1 MVEESNGSD
10 EVEKSDETKMSEE
23 ILALVDEF
31 QQAWPLEG
39 FGGTLEM
46 KGRRLDLQGIRVLK
60 KAPQDGVAKSSCYG
74 DCRSEDDEATEWVRI
89 CQPRAEEK
97 AQLGK
102 LKNPKAHVIKPSIV
116 TCTCKAI
123 SGEAKT
129 GEALLPASQLA
140 QPYQEL
146 QGKG

>member
-1 MVEESNGSD
+1 MKLLTTTTCIAGTVVEESNGSD

-60 KAPQDGVAKSSCYG
+60 KGPQDGVAKSSCYG

-89 CQPRAEEK
+89 CQLGAEEK
-97 AQLGK
+97 AQSGTHH
-102 LKNPKAHVIKPSIV
+102 PKAHIVKP
-116 TCTCKAI
+116 A
-123 SGEAKT
+123 
-129 GEALLPASQLA
+129 
-140 QPYQEL
+140 
-146 QGKG
+146 

>member
-60 KAPQDGVAKSSCYG
+60 KGPQDGVAKSSCYG

-89 CQPRAEEK
+89 CQLGAEEK
-97 AQLGK
+97 AQSGKSENLGSV
-102 LKNPKAHVIKPSIV
+102 PKGHIIKPRIV
-116 TCTCKAI
+116 PRACCAST
-123 SGEAKT
+123 GEAKA
-129 GEALLPASQLA
+129 GEALWLAA
-140 QPYQEL
+140 QPA
-146 QGKG
+146 

>member
-39 FGGTLEM
+39 LGGTLEM

-60 KAPQDGVAKSSCYG
+60 KGPQDGVAKSSCYG

-89 CQPRAEEK
+89 CQLGTEEK
-97 AQLGK
+97 AQSGKSKNLGSV
-102 LKNPKAHVIKPSIV
+102 PKGHKPSIV
-116 TCTCKAI
+116 PRACRASTGAAKA
-123 SGEAKT
+123 GESLWLA
-129 GEALLPASQLA
+129 GQPA
-140 QPYQEL
+140 
-146 QGKG
+146 

>member
-60 KAPQDGVAKSSCYG
+60 KGPQDGVAKSSCYG

-89 CQPRAEEK
+89 CQLGAEEK
-97 AQLGK
+97 AQSGKNENLGSV
-102 LKNPKAHVIKPSIV
+102 PKGHIIKPRIV
-116 TCTCKAI
+116 PRACRAST
-123 SGEAKT
+123 GEAKA
-129 GEALLPASQLA
+129 GEAL
-140 QPYQEL
+140 
-146 QGKG
+146 